1 MIYYPFGS
9 NKLKAQSLNNS
20 HRSRTIATKFAKIL
34 FTVSLSICLLLGPI
48 SRAMSRDE
56 VPGQSSSTS
65 TDQSTVNPINRA
77 KAPGPMMILYG
88 TMENADTF
96 VRPPPLLKLSQQGSD
111 SRGAESQFIVT
122 YRGFTPEAQA
132 AFQYAVNIWDSLI
145 RSPVLIRIEA
155 TFRDKGGYEDGSIT
169 LGSARPAGRRGSA
182 SLGVWVARALADNQ
196 VGRDLNV
203 GEPDIITSFNS
214 HAAVDWYFGTDGN
227 TPSGKQDFVSVVL
240 HEIGHGLGFFSSATV
255 DFFSIEILS
264 FSVERGQLRSG
275 NPELPEIYDIFVE
288 NGTGEK
294 IIAFSDPST
303 ALLDAFTGNNLFWNG
318 EKGVEAH
325 GGIRPK
331 LYAPNTWNQGSSYSH
346 LDEDTFPAGDPNA
359 LMTPGLSRA
368 EAIHHP
374 GPITLG
380 IFEDM
385 GWTINKG
392 PAFTDGS
399 STTRSVAENTGAG
412 VNIGSPVAATD
423 ANSAD
428 PNANLR
434 DSLTYTLSGID
445 AGSFA
450 IEGATGQL
458 KTLAALDYET
468 KRAYTVTVTVS
479 DGRLIDEIA
488 VTITVT
494 DVDETPT
501 NSPPVFTD
509 GPSATRT
516 VAENTGAGVNIG
528 SPVAATDADSG
539 DTLTYTLGGADAAAF
554 DIISTTGQLKTKVA
568 LDYETKATHSVTVT
582 VDDGSFTV
590 SIAVTI
596 NVNNINDVAPA
607 FIEGASTTRSVV
619 ENTASGV
626 DIGRPVA
633 ATDADN
639 DSLTYT
645 LSGTDSASFE
655 VDRTSGQLRTKAALD
670 YETKTAYNTVT
681 LTVSDGS
688 HTASITVTVEVTDV
702 VETPTNRGPVFTE
715 GSTTTRT
722 VAENTARREN
732 IGSPVA
738 ATDADNDSLTY
749 TLSGADAAVFD
760 IISTTGQLRTEAKLD
775 HETQKAYMVTVAV
788 SDDSLTD
795 SISVTIT
802 VTDVPEVST
811 NNAPAFTE
819 GSSTI
824 RSVPEN
830 TTRGVNIGNPVVATD
845 ADSGTTLI
853 YSLGGPSASSFDIEP
868 LSGQLRTKRALNY
881 ETRDSYTVTVT
892 VTDGSLTDS
901 ITVTIT
907 VTDVPESPTN
917 RGPVFTEGSRTTRSV
932 AENTRAGVNI
942 GLPVSATDPD
952 SGDTLTYTLGGSDAS
967 SFDIEG
973 TSGQLRI
980 RAALDYE
987 TRASYSVTVTV
998 SDGSLSDEITVT
1010 ISVTD
1015 VPETPTNRGPVF
1027 TEGSTTRSVAENTAA
1042 GVNIGAPVAATDAD
1056 NDSLTYTPSGLDAA
1070 SFAIGRTSGQLRTR
1084 AALDYETRTSYTVI
1098 VTVSD
1103 GSLTD
1108 TITVTIAVTDQDD
1121 LRSPTVTLASQP
1133 LTEATLNGSMVTLR
1147 LRERKY
1153 EEWLSDPV
1161 TASGIPGVT
1170 VRPSDIDRVSDT
1182 ELQAKLTFDGTDFDT
1197 NARLTFTV
1205 KADAI
1210 ANYNGPALTTTAPVT
1225 AGIESVGA
1233 STATP
1238 LREATLNGS
1247 TVTLTLSGGVY
1258 EARYTVGNN
1267 VTVSGIAGV
1276 TVNRFD
1282 VDRVSDT
1289 QVAVELIFDGT
1300 DFDTDAALTFTV
1312 EPDAVAGYNG
1322 AALIAQ
1328 LPVIPVV
1335 EENPTVTAST
1345 PQPLTEA
1352 TLNQSLVI
1360 LTLNSGV
1367 YVPSRS
1373 DISRAVQ
1380 VAGLGVTFS
1389 RFNVARISDT
1399 QVTVQLTYDGTDF
1412 DTDATLTFTIGAA
1425 AIANYNGPALITE
1438 IPVTAVVEERPTIT
1452 VLTPQ
1457 PFTEATLDGIILLT
1471 LNNGTYVS
1479 STSDI
1484 RNAITVSGIVGLTVG
1499 RYVRRESDTQIAVE
1513 LEYNGNI
1520 DTDATLTFT
1529 VGADA
1534 IAGYDGP
1541 ALIVQVSVTGGTE
1554 SVAASTPTALTES
1567 ALHGSVVTL
1576 TLNGATYERST
1587 FDLRDAVEISGID
1600 GVTYHWF
1607 DLERVSD
1614 TALTVEL
1621 KFNGNIDTDATL
1633 TFTVGADAI
1642 AGYNGP
1648 ALITTLP
1655 VTAGKESVVASTS
1668 APLTEST
1675 LDGTVVTLTLN
1686 GATYARSI
1694 FTTRDA
1700 VTVSGID
1707 GVTIPWHDPD
1717 RESDTVITVELE
1729 FNGNIDTDATLK
1741 FTVGA
1746 DAMARYN
1753 GPALI
1758 ATLPVTAGQES
1769 IVASTSAPLTESTL
1783 DGTVV
1788 TLTLNGATYARS
1800 FDIRNGVTVSGIDGV
1815 TIPWHDPDR
1824 ESDTVITVELEF
1836 NGNIDTDAT
1845 LKFTVG
1851 ADAMARYNGPALIA
1865 TLPVTAG
1872 QESIVASTSAPLTES
1887 TLDGTV
1893 VTLTLNG
1900 ATYARSIFTTR
1911 DAVTVSGIDGIT
1923 IPWHDPDRESDTEIT
1938 VELEFNGNF
1947 DTDATLTFTVG
1958 AGAIAGYNG
1967 PALIATLPVTAG
1979 QESIVASTSAP
1990 LTESTLDGSVVTLTL
2005 NGATYAR
2012 IFDIRDGVTVSGV
2025 PGVTVGTFGIDRES
2039 DTEVTVELEFEGNID
2054 TDATLK
2060 FTVGAD
2066 AMARYNGPALIATL
2080 PVTAVQELIVASTD
2094 APLTESTLD
2103 ESVVTLTLNGATYER
2118 SIFDL
2123 RDAVE
2128 ISGIDG
2134 VTYHWFDLERVSDTE
2149 LTVELK
2155 FNGNIDTDATLTFT
2169 VGADAL
2175 VGYNGPA
2182 LIATLPVTGGKE
2194 SVVVS
2199 TDAPLTE
2206 ATLDEGVVTLTLI
2219 GGVYESEYTVGKN
2232 VTVSG
2237 IAGVTFRSYNV
2248 DRISDTVITIELE
2261 FEGNIDTD
2269 AILTFTVGADALVG
2283 YNGPA
2288 LIAQLLVT
2296 TGQTPAASLVAST
2309 QAPLTEATLDGS
2321 VVTLTLTGGAYERS
2335 LRDIR
2340 GAVTVSGISGVT
2352 VGTLGIG
2359 RVSDTVVT
2367 VELTFNGNLHVDATL
2382 IFTVGADAIANY
2394 NGPALTA
2401 ILPVTAVVEAVVK
2414 ENPTIA
2420 ETSLMAIEGTI
2431 KTEDGIP
2438 AEAGLQVTV
2447 IIGSNTQTGVSEV
2460 GGVYTVT
2467 IFNLQGDVVAISGDT
2482 VTVQV
2487 RNPDTGASVERTVQL
2502 SSKQILDK
2510 QAIIDLQFSPTP
2522 STTGREYLLS
2532 VPAGISLIHVPLKVT
2547 AVDGVA
2553 QTIESVG
2560 DLYDAL
2566 GGSATVELLITYDPE
2581 TGRWNSYL
2589 HDGHRGRPGDKALT
2603 DDLGIITSMKVAKSV
2618 RLSGDALGTNGRSSI
2633 TLHPGIN
2640 LVGVPLKD
2648 SRITRV
2654 SNLLKLN
2661 GIAGNVSVIIVSDN
2675 GFKVVA
2681 QAEDPGDIPVTGGGA
2696 FILTARN
2703 AATVEI
2709 TGTKW
2714 SNPLGQTAAPSTAL
2728 TGIQT
2733 DGVTPVLAVSGS
2745 ISPVSRK
2752 SLSRPFKVTIKNRST
2767 GTVDTAM
2774 TDDDGVSYQFTFV
2787 DIETSRAGQV
2797 GDILEITAY
2806 SPDPFVGIQPV
2817 WHTVTDEDVKRSW
2830 ISLGE
2835 LVTYEIPAKT
2845 ELLSNYPNPF
2855 NPETWIPY
2863 RLAEDAFVTLTIYD
2877 PRGRVVRQL
2886 EVGHRI
2892 AAVYESRSKAIY
2904 WDGRTEFGE
2913 RVASGIYFY
2922 TLTAGDYSA
2931 TRKMVILK

>member
-1 MIYYPFGS
+1 MISYPFGS
-9 NKLKAQSLNNS
+9 SKLKAQWLNDS
-20 HRSRTIATKFAKIL
+20 HRSHTVAMKFTKAL
-34 FTVSLSICLLLGPI
+34 FTVSLSICLLVVPI
-48 SRAMSRDE
+48 LRAMSRAE
-56 VPGQSSSTS
+56 VQGQSSSTS
-65 TDQSTVNPINRA
+65 EDQSTVNPINRA

-88 TMENADTF
+88 TMENANTF
-96 VRPPPLLKLSQQGSD
+96 VPPPPLLNLSQRGSD

-122 YRGFTPEAQA
+122 YSGFTDKAQA
-132 AFQYAVNIWDSLI
+132 AFQYAVDIWDSLI
-145 RSPVLIRIEA
+145 RSPVPIRIDA
-155 TFRDKGGYEDGSIT
+155 TFSDLGGYEDGSII
-169 LGSARPAGRRGSA
+169 LGGAQPAGWRGSA
-182 SLGVWVARALADNQ
+182 SLGVWVADALADKR
-196 VGRDLNV
+196 VGRDLGD

-214 HAAVDWYFGTDGN
+214 HAAVDWYFGTDGD
-227 TPSGKQDFVSVVL
+227 TRSGKQDFVSVVL
-240 HEIGHGLGFFSSATV
+240 HEIGHGLGFFSSAEYFNIT
-255 DFFSIEILS
+255 FISYT
-264 FSVERGQLRSG
+264 RGKIKSG
-275 NPELPEIYDIFVE
+275 QFKLPWIYDTLVE
-288 NGTGEK
+288 NEAREA
-294 IIAFSDPST
+294 IIDFEDPSEK
-303 ALLDAFTGNNLFWNG
+303 LGEQLIGNNLFWNG

-331 LYAPNTWNQGSSYSH
+331 LYAPNTWNQGSSYTH
-346 LDEDTFPAGDPNA
+346 LDEDTFPEGASNS

-380 IFEDM
+380 MFEDM

-412 VNIGSPVAATD
+412 VNIDSPVAATD

-428 PNANLR
+428 PNVNTR

-450 IEGATGQL
+450 IEGTTGQL

-468 KRAYTVTVTVS
+468 QSAYTVTVTVS

-488 VTITVT
+488 VTISVS
-494 DVDETPT
+494 DVVETPT
-501 NSPPVFTD
+501 NSPPAFTD

-516 VAENTGAGVNIG
+516 VTENTGAGVNIG
-528 SPVAATDADSG
+528 DPVAATDADSG
-539 DTLTYTLGGADAAAF
+539 DTLTYTLGGADAVAF
-554 DIISTTGQLKTKVA
+554 EIDSTSGQLRTKAA
-568 LDYETKATHSVTVT
+568 LDYETKATHAVTVT
-582 VDDGSFTV
+582 VSDGSLTV
-590 SIAVTI
+590 SITVTI
-596 NVNNINDVAPA
+596 DVSNVNDVAPA

-626 DIGRPVA
+626 DIEAPVA
-633 ATDADN
+633 ATDADS

-655 VDRTSGQLRTKAALD
+655 VDSTSGQLRTKAALD
-670 YETKTAYNTVT
+670 YETKAAYNTVT
-681 LTVSDGS
+681 ITVSDGS
-688 HTASITVTVEVTDV
+688 HPASITVTVEVTDV
-702 VETPTNRGPVFTE
+702 VETPANRGPVFTD
-715 GSTTTRT
+715 GVSATRT
-722 VAENTARREN
+722 VAENTGSGAD
-732 IGSPVA
+732 IGGAVM
-738 ATDADNDSLTY
+738 ATDADNDFLTY
-749 TLSGADAAVFD
+749 TLSGTDAAAFD
-760 IISTTGQLRTEAKLD
+760 IIRTTGQLRTEAALD
-775 HETQKAYMVTVAV
+775 YETQTAYAVTVAV
-788 SDDSLTD
+788 SDGSLTA

-802 VTDVPEVST
+802 VTDVPEVAPNT
-811 NNAPAFTE
+811 APAFTE
-819 GSSTI
+819 GSSTS
-824 RSVPEN
+824 RSVAEN
-830 TTRGVNIGNPVVATD
+830 TVRGVNIGNPVAATD

-868 LSGQLRTKRALNY
+868 LSGQLKTKRALDY
-881 ETRDSYTVTVT
+881 ETRASYTVTGT
-892 VTDGSLTDS
+892 VSDGSLTDS

-917 RGPVFTEGSRTTRSV
+917 REPVFTEGSSTTRSV

-952 SGDTLTYTLGGSDAS
+952 SGDTLTYTLEGPDAS
-967 SFDIEG
+967 AFDIDS
-973 TSGQLRI
+973 TSGRLKTRT
-980 RAALDYE
+980 ALDYE
-987 TRASYSVTVTV
+987 TKDAYAVTVTV
-998 SDGSLSDEITVT
+998 SDGSLTDESTVTITVT
-1010 ISVTD
+1010 D
-1015 VPETPTNRGPVF
+1015 VVETPTNRGPVF
-1027 TEGSTTRSVAENTAA
+1027 TEGSSTTRSVAENTGS

-1056 NDSLTYTPSGLDAA
+1056 NDSLTYSLSGLDAA
-1070 SFAIGRTSGQLRTR
+1070 SFAIDRTSGQLKTK
-1084 AALDYETRTSYTVI
+1084 AALDYETRVSYTVI

-1153 EEWLSDPV
+1153 EAWLSDPV

-1170 VRPSDIDRVSDT
+1170 VRSSNIDRVSDT
-1182 ELQAKLTFDGTDFDT
+1182 ELRAELTFDGTDLDT
-1197 NARLTFTV
+1197 NATLTFTV
-1205 KADAI
+1205 KAEAVS
-1210 ANYNGPALTTTAPVT
+1210 NYTGPALTATASVT
-1225 AGIESVGA
+1225 AGTESVVA
-1233 STATP
+1233 SSATP
-1238 LREATLNGS
+1238 LTEAILNGS
-1247 TVTLTLSGGVY
+1247 VVTLTLSGGVY

-1289 QVAVELIFDGT
+1289 QVVVELIFDGT

-1352 TLNQSLVI
+1352 TLNQSLVT

-1367 YVPSRS
+1367 YVQSS
-1373 DISRAVQ
+1373 ADISRAVQ
-1380 VAGLGVTFS
+1380 VAGIPGVTFS
-1389 RFNVARISDT
+1389 RFDVDRVSDT
-1399 QVTVQLTYDGTDF
+1399 QVTLQLTFDGTDF
-1412 DTDATLTFTIGAA
+1412 DTDATLTFTVGAD
-1425 AIANYNGPALITE
+1425 AIANYNGPALITP
-1438 IPVTAVVEERPTIT
+1438 IPVTAVIEERPTIT

-1471 LNNGTYVS
+1471 LNNSTYVS

-1484 RNAITVSGIVGLTVG
+1484 KNAITVSGIVGITVG
-1499 RYVRRESDTQIAVE
+1499 RFIRRESDTQIAVE
-1513 LEYNGNI
+1513 LEFNGNI
-1520 DTDATLTFT
+1520 DTNATLTFT
-1529 VGADA
+1529 VGAGA
-1534 IAGYDGP
+1534 IAGYNGP
-1541 ALIVQVSVTGGTE
+1541 ALIVQISVTGGTE
-1554 SVAASTPTALTES
+1554 SVAASTAAALTES

-1614 TALTVEL
+1614 TELTVEL
-1621 KFNGNIDTDATL
+1621 K
-1633 TFTVGADAI
+1633 
-1642 AGYNGP
+1642 
-1648 ALITTLP
+1648 
-1655 VTAGKESVVASTS
+1655 
-1668 APLTEST
+1668 
-1675 LDGTVVTLTLN
+1675 
-1686 GATYARSI
+1686 
-1694 FTTRDA
+1694 
-1700 VTVSGID
+1700 
-1707 GVTIPWHDPD
+1707 
-1717 RESDTVITVELE
+1717 

-1746 DAMARYN
+1746 DALAGYN
-1753 GPALI
+1753 GSALI
-1758 ATLPVTAGQES
+1758 GTLPVTAGQES
-1769 IVASTSAPLTESTL
+1769 
-1783 DGTVV
+1783 
-1788 TLTLNGATYARS
+1788 
-1800 FDIRNGVTVSGIDGV
+1800 
-1815 TIPWHDPDR
+1815 
-1824 ESDTVITVELEF
+1824 
-1836 NGNIDTDAT
+1836 
-1845 LKFTVG
+1845 
-1851 ADAMARYNGPALIA
+1851 
-1865 TLPVTAG
+1865 
-1872 QESIVASTSAPLTES
+1872 
-1887 TLDGTV
+1887 
-1893 VTLTLNG
+1893 
-1900 ATYARSIFTTR
+1900 
-1911 DAVTVSGIDGIT
+1911 
-1923 IPWHDPDRESDTEIT
+1923 
-1938 VELEFNGNF
+1938 
-1947 DTDATLTFTVG
+1947 
-1958 AGAIAGYNG
+1958 
-1967 PALIATLPVTAG
+1967 
-1979 QESIVASTSAP
+1979 
-1990 LTESTLDGSVVTLTL
+1990 
-2005 NGATYAR
+2005 
-2012 IFDIRDGVTVSGV
+2012 
-2025 PGVTVGTFGIDRES
+2025 
-2039 DTEVTVELEFEGNID
+2039 
-2054 TDATLK
+2054 
-2060 FTVGAD
+2060 
-2066 AMARYNGPALIATL
+2066 
-2080 PVTAVQELIVASTD
+2080 IVASTD

-2103 ESVVTLTLNGATYER
+2103 ESVVALTLTGGVYE
-2118 SIFDL
+2118 SEYT
-2123 RDAVE
+2123 VGKNVTV
-2128 ISGIDG
+2128 SGIVG
-2134 VTYHWFDLERVSDTE
+2134 VTFRSYNVDRVSDTE
-2149 LTVELK
+2149 ITVELD
-2155 FNGNIDTDATLTFT
+2155 FEGNFDTDVTLTLAVKAGALVGYNGPALIATLPVTGGKESVVVSTEAPLTESTLDESVVTLTLSGGVYESEYT
-2169 VGADAL
+2169 VGRNVTVSGIVGVTFRSYNVDRVSDTEITVELDFEGNFDTDVTLTLAVEAGALVGYNGPALITTLPVTGGQESIVASTEVPLTETTLDESVVTLTLSGGVYESEYTVGKNVTVSGIVGVTFRSYNVDRISDTEITVELDFEGNFDTDVTLILAVKAGALVGYNGPALIATLPVTGGQESVVVSTETPLTESTLDESVVTLTLSGGVYESEYTVGRNVTVSGIVGVTFRSYNVDRVSDTEITVELDFEGNFDTDVTLTLAVEAGAL

-2206 ATLDEGVVTLTLI
+2206 ATLAESVVTLTLIGGVYESEYTVGRNVTVSGIAGVTFRSYNVDRISDTVITIELEFEGNIDTDVTLTLAVEAGALVGYNGLPLIATLPVTGGKESVVASTEVPLTEATLDGSVVTLTLI

-2248 DRISDTVITIELE
+2248 DRIRDTKITVELE
-2261 FEGNIDTD
+2261 FDGNLNAD
-2269 AILTFTVGADALVG
+2269 ATLTFTVGADAIAG

-2309 QAPLTEATLDGS
+2309 RSPLTETSLDGS
-2321 VVTLTLTGGAYERS
+2321 VVTLTLTGGTYERS

-2340 GAVTVSGISGVT
+2340 DAVTVSGISGVT
-2352 VGTLGIG
+2352 VGTLGIN
-2359 RVSDTVVT
+2359 RVSDMVVT
-2367 VELTFNGNLHVDATL
+2367 VELRFNGNLHVDATL
-2382 IFTVGADAIANY
+2382 IFTVEADAIANY

-2401 ILPVTAVVEAVVK
+2401 ILPVTAVVEAVVE

-2467 IFNLQGDVVAISGDT
+2467 ILNLQGDVVATSGDT

-2487 RNPDTGASVERTVQL
+2487 RNPDTGVSVERTVQL

-2566 GGSATVELLITYDPE
+2566 GGAATVSLLITYDPE

-2589 HDGHRGRPGDKALT
+2589 HDGYRGRPGDKTLT
-2603 DDLGIITSMKVAKSV
+2603 DDLGIIASMKVPKSV
-2618 RLSGDALGTNGRSSI
+2618 LLSGDALGTNGRSSI
-2633 TLHPGIN
+2633 TLHPRIN

-2654 SNLLKLN
+2654 SDLLKLN

-2681 QAEDPGDIPVTGGGA
+2681 QAGDPGDIPVTGGGA

-2714 SNPLGQTAAPSTAL
+2714 SNLLGQTAAPSTAL

-2733 DGVTPVLAVSGS
+2733 DGVTPVLAVTGS
-2745 ISPVSRK
+2745 ISPVVGK
-2752 SLSRPFKVTIKNRST
+2752 SVSRPFHVTVKNRST

-2787 DIETSRAGQV
+2787 DIETSRAAQV

-2817 WHTVTDEDVKRSW
+2817 RHTVTDEDVKRSW

-2835 LVTYEIPAKT
+2835 LVAYEIPAKT

-2863 RLAEDAFVTLTIYD
+2863 RLAKDAFVTLTIYD
-2877 PRGRVVRQL
+2877 RSGRVVR
-2886 EVGHRI
+2886 EIDVGHRI
-2892 AAVYESRSKAIY
+2892 AAVYESRSKAVH

-2922 TLTAGDYSA
+2922 SLTAGDYSA

>member
-9 NKLKAQSLNNS
+9 NKLKDQSLNNY
-20 HRSRTIATKFAKIL
+20 HRSRTVAMKFAKGL
-34 FTVSLSICLLLGPI
+34 FTVSILIFFFLGLMP
-48 SRAMSRDE
+48 RAMSRAE
-56 VPGQSSSTS
+56 VPGQSSGTS

-77 KAPGPMMILYG
+77 KGQGLIILYG
-88 TMENADTF
+88 TMGNANTF
-96 VRPPPLLKLSQQGSD
+96 VPPPPLLNLSQRGSD
-111 SRGAESQFIVT
+111 SRGAPSQFIVT

-132 AFQYAVNIWDSLI
+132 AFQYAVDIWDSLI
-145 RSPVLIRIEA
+145 RSPVPIRIEA
-155 TFRDKGGYEDGSIT
+155 TFRNKGGYEDGFIN
-169 LGSARPAGRRGSA
+169 LGSARPAGRRESA
-182 SLGVWVARALADNQ
+182 SLGVWVTLALADKR
-196 VGRDLNV
+196 VGRDLDR

-214 HAAVDWYFGTDGN
+214 NSELGWYFGTDGN
-227 TPSGKQDFVSVVL
+227 TPLGKQDFVSVVL

-255 DFFSIEILS
+255 VPFSIEILS
-264 FSVERGQLRSG
+264 FSVDRGQLRSG
-275 NPELPEIYDIFVE
+275 NPDELPEIYDIFVE

-294 IIAFSDPST
+294 IIAFDDPST
-303 ALLDAFTGNNLFWNG
+303 ALLDAFTGDNLFWNG
-318 EKGVEAH
+318 EKGVEGH

-331 LYAPNTWNQGSSYSH
+331 LYAPNPWHQGSSYTH
-346 LDEDTFPAGDPNA
+346 LDEATFPAGDPNA
-359 LMTPGLSRA
+359 LMTPYQARA
-368 EAIHHP
+368 EASHHP

-412 VNIGSPVAATD
+412 VNIDSPVAATD

-468 KRAYTVTVTVS
+468 KTAYTVTVTAS
-479 DGRLIDEIA
+479 DGRLFDEITA
-488 VTITVT
+488 TITVT

-501 NSPPVFTD
+501 NSPPAFTD

-516 VAENTGAGVNIG
+516 VAEDTASGVNIG
-528 SPVAATDADSG
+528 ARVAATDTDSG
-539 DTLTYTLGGADAAAF
+539 DTLTYTLGGADASAF
-554 DIISTTGQLKTKVA
+554 DIISTTGQLRTKAA

-596 NVNNINDVAPA
+596 DVSNVNDVAPV
-607 FIEGASTTRSVV
+607 FINGSRTTRSVV

-645 LSGTDSASFE
+645 LSGADSASFE

-670 YETKTAYNTVT
+670 YETKEAYNTVT
-681 LTVSDGS
+681 ITVSDGS

-702 VETPTNRGPVFTE
+702 VETPANRGPVFTE
-715 GSTTTRT
+715 GVSAILT
-722 VAENTARREN
+722 VAENTGSGAD
-732 IGSPVA
+732 IGAPVG

-749 TLSGADAAVFD
+749 TLSGTDAAAFD
-760 IISTTGQLRTEAKLD
+760 IISTTGQLKTEAALD
-775 HETQKAYMVTVAV
+775 YETKNAYTVTVAV
-788 SDDSLTD
+788 SDGSLTA
-795 SISVTIT
+795 SITVTIT
-802 VTDVPEVST
+802 VTDLPEVAPNT
-811 NNAPAFTE
+811 APAFTE
-819 GSSTI
+819 GSSTS

-830 TTRGVNIGNPVVATD
+830 TARGVNIGNPVVATD
-845 ADSGTTLI
+845 VDSGTTLI

-868 LSGQLRTKRALNY
+868 LSGQLKTKRTLDY
-881 ETRDSYTVTVT
+881 ETRASYTVTGT
-892 VTDGSLTDS
+892 VSDGSLTDS

-917 RGPVFTEGSRTTRSV
+917 REPVFTEGSSTTRSV

-942 GLPVSATDPD
+942 GGPVSATDAD
-952 SGDTLTYTLGGSDAS
+952 SGDTLTYTLEGPDAS
-967 SFDIEG
+967 AFDIG
-973 TSGQLRI
+973 RTSGQLRT
-980 RAALDYE
+980 RTALDYE
-987 TRASYSVTVTV
+987 TKNTYTVTVTV
-998 SDGSLSDEITVT
+998 TDGSLSDEITVT

-1015 VPETPTNRGPVF
+1015 VAETPTNRGPVF
-1027 TEGSTTRSVAENTAA
+1027 TEGSSTTRLVAENTGS
-1042 GVNIGAPVAATDAD
+1042 GVNIGAPVEATDAD
-1056 NDSLTYTPSGLDAA
+1056 NDSLTYSLSGVDAA
-1070 SFAIGRTSGQLRTR
+1070 SFAIDRTYGQLRTR
-1084 AALDYETRTSYTVI
+1084 EALDYETRTSYTVT
-1098 VTVSD
+1098 VSVSD

-1108 TITVTIAVTDQDD
+1108 TISVTIAVTDQDD

-1133 LTEATLNGSMVTLR
+1133 LTEATLNGSVVTLR

-1153 EEWLSDPV
+1153 EGWLSDPV
-1161 TASGIPGVT
+1161 TVTGIPGVT
-1170 VRPSDIDRVSDT
+1170 VRPSDVKRASDT
-1182 ELQAKLTFDGTDFDT
+1182 ELQAELTFDGTDLDT
-1197 NARLTFTV
+1197 NATLTFTV

-1210 ANYNGPALTTTAPVT
+1210 ANYNDSALTATAPVT
-1225 AGIESVGA
+1225 AGTESVVA
-1233 STATP
+1233 SPAAP
-1238 LREATLNGS
+1238 LTEATLNGS
-1247 TVTLTLSGGVY
+1247 TVTLTLTGGVY
-1258 EARYTVGNN
+1258 ESRYTVGNN
-1267 VTVSGIAGV
+1267 VTVSGVAGV
-1276 TVNRFD
+1276 TVNRFN
-1282 VDRVSDT
+1282 VARISDT
-1289 QVAVELIFDGT
+1289 QVTVELIFDGT

-1345 PQPLTEA
+1345 PHPLTEA
-1352 TLNQSLVI
+1352 TLNQSVVT

-1367 YVPSRS
+1367 YVQSRA

-1380 VAGLGVTFS
+1380 VDGIPGVTFS

-1399 QVTVQLTYDGTDF
+1399 QVTVPLTYDGTDF
-1412 DTDATLTFTIGAA
+1412 DTDGTLTFTIGAA
-1425 AIANYNGPALITE
+1425 AIANYNGPALSTE

-1471 LNNGTYVS
+1471 LNNGTYVRS
-1479 STSDI
+1479 RSDI
-1484 RNAITVSGIVGLTVG
+1484 KNAITVSGIVGITVG

-1513 LEYNGNI
+1513 LDFNGNI
-1520 DTDATLTFT
+1520 DTDAALTFT
-1529 VGADA
+1529 VGAGA
-1534 IAGYDGP
+1534 IARYDGP

-1554 SVAASTPTALTES
+1554 SVAASTPAPLAES
-1567 ALHGSVVTL
+1567 TLHGSVVTL

-1607 DLERVSD
+1607 DLDRVSD

-1633 TFTVGADAI
+1633 KFTVGADAI

-1655 VTAGKESVVASTS
+1655 VTAGQESVVASIE

-1675 LDGTVVTLTLN
+1675 LDESVVTLTLT
-1686 GATYARSI
+1686 GGVYEDLWSSTK
-1694 FTTRDA
+1694 D

-1707 GVTIPWHDPD
+1707 GVTVASWGVD
-1717 RESDTVITVELE
+1717 RISDTVITVELAFE
-1729 FNGNIDTDATLK
+1729 
-1741 FTVGA
+1741 
-1746 DAMARYN
+1746 
-1753 GPALI
+1753 
-1758 ATLPVTAGQES
+1758 
-1769 IVASTSAPLTESTL
+1769 
-1783 DGTVV
+1783 
-1788 TLTLNGATYARS
+1788 
-1800 FDIRNGVTVSGIDGV
+1800 
-1815 TIPWHDPDR
+1815 
-1824 ESDTVITVELEF
+1824 
-1836 NGNIDTDAT
+1836 
-1845 LKFTVG
+1845 
-1851 ADAMARYNGPALIA
+1851 
-1865 TLPVTAG
+1865 
-1872 QESIVASTSAPLTES
+1872 
-1887 TLDGTV
+1887 
-1893 VTLTLNG
+1893 
-1900 ATYARSIFTTR
+1900 
-1911 DAVTVSGIDGIT
+1911 
-1923 IPWHDPDRESDTEIT
+1923 
-1938 VELEFNGNF
+1938 GNF
-1947 DTDATLTFTVG
+1947 DTDVTLTLTVE
-1958 AGAIAGYNG
+1958 ADALVGYNG
-1967 PALIATLPVTAG
+1967 PALIATLPVTG
-1979 QESIVASTSAP
+1979 SKESVVASTDAP
-1990 LTESTLDGSVVTLTL
+1990 LTESTLDESVVTLTL
-2005 NGATYAR
+2005 TGGVYEDLWSSTR
-2012 IFDIRDGVTVSGV
+2012 DVTVSGIDGVTVASWGV
-2025 PGVTVGTFGIDRES
+2025 DRIS
-2039 DTEVTVELEFEGNID
+2039 DTVITVELAFEGNFD
-2054 TDATLK
+2054 TDATLTL
-2060 FTVGAD
+2060 TVEAD
-2066 AMARYNGPALIATL
+2066 ALVGYNGPALITTL
-2080 PVTAVQELIVASTD
+2080 PVTGSKESIVASTD

-2103 ESVVTLTLNGATYER
+2103 ESVVTLTLTGGVYE
-2118 SIFDL
+2118 DL
-2123 RDAVE
+2123 WSSTRDVTV
-2128 ISGIDG
+2128 SGIDG
-2134 VTYHWFDLERVSDTE
+2134 VTVASWGVDRISDTE
-2149 LTVELK
+2149 ITVELD
-2155 FNGNIDTDATLTFT
+2155 FEGNFDTDVTLTLA
-2169 VGADAL
+2169 VESGAL
-2175 VGYNGPA
+2175 VGYNGPALIATLPVTGGKESIVASTEVPLTETTLDESVVTLTLSGGVYESEYTVGKNVTVSGIVGVTFRSYNVDRVSDTEITVELDFEGNIDTDVTLTLAVESGALVGYNGLALIATLPVTGGRESVVVSTDAPLTESTLDESVVTLTLSGGVYESEYTVGSNVTVSGIVGVTFRSYNVDRVSDTEITVELDFEGNIDTDVTLTLAVESGALVGYNGLA

-2248 DRISDTVITIELE
+2248 DRISDTEITIELE

-2309 QAPLTEATLDGS
+2309 QLPLTEATLDGS
-2321 VVTLTLTGGAYERS
+2321 VVTLTLTGGAYERA

-2340 GAVTVSGISGVT
+2340 GAVTVSGISGVS
-2352 VGTLGIG
+2352 VGTLGIN

-2382 IFTVGADAIANY
+2382 ICTVGADAIANY

-2401 ILPVTAVVEAVVK
+2401 IRPVTAVVEAVVE

-2467 IFNLQGDVVAISGDT
+2467 FFNLQRDVIATSGDT

-2532 VPAGISLIHVPLKVT
+2532 VPKGISLIHVPLKVT

-2566 GGSATVELLITYDPE
+2566 GGQATVALLITYDPE

-2603 DDLGIITSMKVAKSV
+2603 DDLGIIASMKVAKSV
-2618 RLSGDALGTNGRSSI
+2618 LLSGDALGTNGRSSI
-2633 TLHPGIN
+2633 TLHPGVN

-2654 SNLLKLN
+2654 SNLFKLN
-2661 GIAGNVSVIIVSDN
+2661 GIAGNVFVIIVSDN

-2681 QAEDPGDIPVTGGGA
+2681 QPGDPGDIPVTGGGA

-2733 DGVTPVLAVSGS
+2733 DGVTPVLAVTGS
-2745 ISPVSRK
+2745 ISPVVGK
-2752 SLSRPFKVTIKNRST
+2752 SLSRPFHVTVKNRST

-2787 DIETSRAGQV
+2787 DIETSRAAQV
-2797 GDILEITAY
+2797 GDILEITAH
-2806 SPDPFVGIQPV
+2806 SPDPFVGVQPLR
-2817 WHTVTDEDVKRSW
+2817 HTVTADDVERSW
-2830 ISLGE
+2830 ISLGA
-2835 LVTYEIPAKT
+2835 LVAYEIPAKT
-2845 ELLSNYPNPF
+2845 ELLRNYPNPF

-2877 PRGRVVRQL
+2877 RSGRVVRQL

-2892 AAVYESRSKAIY
+2892 AAVYESRAKAIY

-2922 TLTAGDYSA
+2922 SLTAGDYSA

>member
-1 MIYYPFGS
+1 MISYLFGKH
-9 NKLKAQSLNNS
+9 KLKDQSMNFYSLS
-20 HRSRTIATKFAKIL
+20 DEVIMKFAKIL
-34 FTVSLSICLLLGPI
+34 FTVSLSICLLLVPI
-48 SRAMSRDE
+48 LSAMSRAE
-56 VPGQSSSTS
+56 VQGQSSGTS

-88 TMENADTF
+88 TMENANTF
-96 VRPPPLLKLSQQGSD
+96 VPPPPLLKLSQQGSD
-111 SRGAESQFIVT
+111 SSGAPSQFKVT
-122 YRGFTPEAQA
+122 YSGFTDEEKA
-132 AFQYAVNIWDSLI
+132 AFQYAVDIWDSLI
-145 RSPVLIRIEA
+145 RSPVPIRIDA
-155 TFRDKGGYEDGSIT
+155 TFEDLGGYEDRSII
-169 LGSARPAGRRGSA
+169 LGGARPAGRGILPSER
-182 SLGVWVARALADNQ
+182 VWVASALIDKW
-196 VGRDLNV
+196 VGRDL
-203 GEPDIITSFNS
+203 GEGKPDIITSFNRNV
-214 HAAVDWYFGTDGN
+214 AVGWYFSTDGN
-227 TPSGKQDFVSVVL
+227 TPLGKQDFVSVVL

-255 DFFSIEILS
+255 YLEPIEGIPRAYYPK
-264 FSVERGQLRSG
+264 RGRLRSSD
-275 NPELPEIYDIFVE
+275 PKLPEIYDIFVVVQKE
-288 NGTGEK
+288 GDITHITETDVYE
-294 IIAFSDPST
+294 DPSVS
-303 ALLDAFTGNNLFWNG
+303 LKDAFESYRESKLLWNG
-318 EKGVEAH
+318 EKGVEANS
-325 GGIRPK
+325 GIRPK
-331 LYAPNTWNQGSSYSH
+331 LYAPDPWNRGSSYSH
-346 LDEDTFPAGDPNA
+346 LDEDTFPAGAPNA
-359 LMTPGLSRA
+359 LMTPRQSRA
-368 EAIHHP
+368 EANHHP

-380 IFEDM
+380 MFEDM

-399 STTRSVAENTGAG
+399 STTRSVAENTGAD
-412 VNIGSPVAATD
+412 VNIGSPVTATD

-428 PNANLR
+428 PPNIR

-445 AGSFA
+445 ARSFA

-468 KRAYTVTVTVS
+468 KRTYTVTVTVS

-488 VTITVT
+488 VTISVT

-501 NSPPVFTD
+501 NSPPAFTD

-516 VAENTGAGVNIG
+516 VAENTGSGADIG
-528 SPVAATDADSG
+528 GAVRATDADNDS
-539 DTLTYTLGGADAAAF
+539 LTYTLSGTDAAAF
-554 DIISTTGQLKTKVA
+554 DIISTSGQLRTKAA
-568 LDYETKATHSVTVT
+568 LDYETKNAYTVTVT
-582 VDDGSFTV
+582 VSDGSLTV
-590 SIAVTI
+590 SIEVTI
-596 NVNNINDVAPA
+596 NVSNVNDVAPV
-607 FIEGASTTRSVV
+607 FIEGPSTTRSVV

-626 DIGRPVA
+626 DIEAPVG
-633 ATDADN
+633 ATDADS

-655 VDRTSGQLRTKAALD
+655 VDSTSGQLRTKAALD
-670 YETKTAYNTVT
+670 YETKAAYNTVT
-681 LTVSDGS
+681 ITVSDGS

-702 VETPTNRGPVFTE
+702 VETPANRGPVFTE
-715 GSTTTRT
+715 GVSAILT
-722 VAENTARREN
+722 VAENTGSGAD
-732 IGSPVA
+732 IGAPVG
-738 ATDADNDSLTY
+738 ATDAENDSLTY
-749 TLSGADAAVFD
+749 TLSGTDAAAFD
-760 IISTTGQLRTEAKLD
+760 IISTTGQLKTEAALD
-775 HETQKAYMVTVAV
+775 YETKNAYTVTVAV
-788 SDDSLTD
+788 SDGSLTD
-795 SISVTIT
+795 SITVTIT

-819 GSSTI
+819 GSSTS

-845 ADSGTTLI
+845 ADSSTTLI

-868 LSGQLRTKRALNY
+868 LSGQLKTKRTLDY
-881 ETRDSYTVTVT
+881 ETRASYTVTGT
-892 VTDGSLTDS
+892 VSDGSLTDS

-917 RGPVFTEGSRTTRSV
+917 REPVFTEGSSTTRSV

-942 GLPVSATDPD
+942 GLRVSATDPD
-952 SGDTLTYTLGGSDAS
+952 SGDTLTYTLEGPDTSA
-967 SFDIEG
+967 FDIDS
-973 TSGQLRI
+973 TSGWLKTRT
-980 RAALDYE
+980 ALDYE
-987 TRASYSVTVTV
+987 IQDAYAVTVTV
-998 SDGSLSDEITVT
+998 TDGSLSDEITVT

-1027 TEGSTTRSVAENTAA
+1027 TEGSSTTRSVAENTGA
-1042 GVNIGAPVAATDAD
+1042 GVNIGPPVAATDAD
-1056 NDSLTYTPSGLDAA
+1056 NDSLTYSLSGLDAA
-1070 SFAIGRTSGQLRTR
+1070 SFEIDRTSGQLKTL
-1084 AALDYETRTSYTVI
+1084 AALDYETRTSYTVT
-1098 VTVSD
+1098 VSVSD

-1182 ELQAKLTFDGTDFDT
+1182 ELRAELTFDGTDFDT
-1197 NARLTFTV
+1197 DATLTFTV

-1210 ANYNGPALTTTAPVT
+1210 ANYNDSALTVTAPVT
-1225 AGIESVGA
+1225 AGTESVVA
-1233 STATP
+1233 STATL

-1282 VDRVSDT
+1282 VERVSDT
-1289 QVAVELIFDGT
+1289 QVVVELIFDGT

-1312 EPDAVAGYNG
+1312 EPEAVAGYNG

-1335 EENPTVTAST
+1335 EENPTITAST

-1352 TLNQSLVI
+1352 TLNQSLVT

-1367 YVPSRS
+1367 YVQSS
-1373 DISRAVQ
+1373 ADISRAVQ

-1399 QVTVQLTYDGTDF
+1399 QVTVPLTFDGTDF
-1412 DTDATLTFTIGAA
+1412 DTDATLTFTIGAD
-1425 AIANYNGPALITE
+1425 AIANYNGPALITD
-1438 IPVTAVVEERPTIT
+1438 IPVTAVIEERPTIT

-1471 LNNGTYVS
+1471 LNNSTYVP

-1484 RNAITVSGIVGLTVG
+1484 KNAITVSGIVGITVG
-1499 RYVRRESDTQIAVE
+1499 RFIRRESDTQIAVE
-1513 LEYNGNI
+1513 LEFNGNI
-1520 DTDATLTFT
+1520 DTNATLTFT

-1534 IAGYDGP
+1534 IARYDGP

-1554 SVAASTPTALTES
+1554 SVAASTAAALAES
-1567 ALHGSVVTL
+1567 TLHGSVVTL
-1576 TLNGATYERST
+1576 TLNGATYERSI
-1587 FDLRDAVEISGID
+1587 FDLRDAVEISGIA

-1614 TALTVEL
+1614 MALTVEL
-1621 KFNGNIDTDATL
+1621 KFNGNIDTDAIL

-1642 AGYNGP
+1642 SGYNGP

-1655 VTAGKESVVASTS
+1655 VTAGQESIVASTD

-1675 LDGTVVTLTLN
+1675 LDESVVTLTLN
-1686 GATYARSI
+1686 GANYARS
-1694 FTTRDA
+1694 T
-1700 VTVSGID
+1700 
-1707 GVTIPWHDPD
+1707 
-1717 RESDTVITVELE
+1717 
-1729 FNGNIDTDATLK
+1729 
-1741 FTVGA
+1741 
-1746 DAMARYN
+1746 
-1753 GPALI
+1753 
-1758 ATLPVTAGQES
+1758 
-1769 IVASTSAPLTESTL
+1769 
-1783 DGTVV
+1783 
-1788 TLTLNGATYARS
+1788 
-1800 FDIRNGVTVSGIDGV
+1800 FDIRDGVTVSGIDGV
-1815 TIPWHDPDR
+1815 TIPWHQPDR
-1824 ESDTVITVELEF
+1824 ESDTVITIELEFEGNIDTDATLTVEAGALAGYGGPALIAQLPVTGGKESIVASTEAPLTEATLDGSVVTLTLNGANYARSTFDIRDGVTVSGIDGVTIPWHEPDRESDTVITIELEF

-1845 LKFTVG
+1845 LTLTVEAG
-1851 ADAMARYNGPALIA
+1851 ALAGYGGPALIA
-1865 TLPVTAG
+1865 QLPVTG
-1872 QESIVASTSAPLTES
+1872 GKESIVASTEAPLTE
-1887 TLDGTV
+1887 
-1893 VTLTLNG
+1893 
-1900 ATYARSIFTTR
+1900 A
-1911 DAVTVSGIDGIT
+1911 
-1923 IPWHDPDRESDTEIT
+1923 
-1938 VELEFNGNF
+1938 
-1947 DTDATLTFTVG
+1947 
-1958 AGAIAGYNG
+1958 
-1967 PALIATLPVTAG
+1967 
-1979 QESIVASTSAP
+1979 
-1990 LTESTLDGSVVTLTL
+1990 TLDGSVVTLTL
-2005 NGATYAR
+2005 NGANYAR
-2012 IFDIRDGVTVSGV
+2012 SIFGIRDGVTVSGV

-2054 TDATLK
+2054 TDATL
-2060 FTVGAD
+2060 
-2066 AMARYNGPALIATL
+2066 
-2080 PVTAVQELIVASTD
+2080 
-2094 APLTESTLD
+2094 
-2103 ESVVTLTLNGATYER
+2103 
-2118 SIFDL
+2118 
-2123 RDAVE
+2123 
-2128 ISGIDG
+2128 
-2134 VTYHWFDLERVSDTE
+2134 
-2149 LTVELK
+2149 
-2155 FNGNIDTDATLTFT
+2155 TFT
-2169 VGADAL
+2169 VGADAIA
-2175 VGYNGPA
+2175 GYDGPA

-2194 SVVVS
+2194 SVVAS
-2199 TDAPLTE
+2199 TEAPLTA
-2206 ATLDEGVVTLTLI
+2206 ATLDGSVVTLTLI
-2219 GGVYESEYTVGKN
+2219 GGAYARSN
-2232 VTVSG
+2232 FDIRDAVTVSG
-2237 IAGVTFRSYNV
+2237 IPGVTIPWHDP
-2248 DRISDTVITIELE
+2248 DRKSDTQITLKLE
-2261 FEGNIDTD
+2261 FDGNLNAD
-2269 AILTFTVGADALVG
+2269 ATLTFTVGADAIAG

-2288 LIAQLLVT
+2288 LIVQLLVT

-2309 QAPLTEATLDGS
+2309 QSPLTETTLDGS
-2321 VVTLTLTGGAYERS
+2321 VVTLTLTGGTYQHSR
-2335 LRDIR
+2335 RDIR
-2340 GAVTVSGISGVT
+2340 NAVTVSGISGVT
-2352 VGTLGIG
+2352 VGTLGIN
-2359 RVSDTVVT
+2359 RVNDTVVT
-2367 VELTFNGNLHVDATL
+2367 VELRFNGNLHVDATL

-2447 IIGSNTQTGVSEV
+2447 TVGSNTQTGVSEV

-2467 IFNLQGDVVAISGDT
+2467 ILNLQGTVVATSGDT

-2487 RNPDTGASVERTVQL
+2487 RNPNTGASVERTVQL
-2502 SSKQILDK
+2502 SSKQVLAK
-2510 QAIIDLQFSPTP
+2510 QATIDLQFSLTP
-2522 STTGREYLLS
+2522 STTDREYLLS
-2532 VPAGISLIHVPLKVT
+2532 VPTGISLIHVPLKVT

-2566 GGSATVELLITYDPE
+2566 GGAATVSLLITYDPE

-2589 HDGHRGRPGDKALT
+2589 HDGYRGRPGDKTLT
-2603 DDLGIITSMKVAKSV
+2603 DDLGIIASMKVPKSV
-2618 RLSGDALGTNGRSSI
+2618 LLSGDALGTNGRSSI
-2633 TLHPGIN
+2633 TLHPGVN

-2654 SNLLKLN
+2654 SDLLKLN

-2681 QAEDPGDIPVTGGGA
+2681 QAGDPGDIPVTGGGA

-2733 DGVTPVLAVSGS
+2733 DGVTPVLAVPGS
-2745 ISPVSRK
+2745 ISPVVGK
-2752 SLSRPFKVTIKNRST
+2752 SVSRPFHVTVKNRST

-2787 DIETSRAGQV
+2787 DIETSRAAQV
-2797 GDILEITAY
+2797 GDILEITAHC
-2806 SPDPFVGIQPV
+2806 PDPFVGVQPLR
-2817 WHTVTDEDVKRSW
+2817 HTVTGEDVKRSW

-2835 LVTYEIPAKT
+2835 LVAYEIPAKT

-2863 RLAEDAFVTLTIYD
+2863 RLAKDAFVTLTIYD
-2877 PRGRVVRQL
+2877 RSGRVVR
-2886 EVGHRI
+2886 EIDVGHRI
-2892 AAVYESRSKAIY
+2892 AAVYESRSKAVH

-2922 TLTAGDYSA
+2922 SLTAGDYSA

>member
-1 MIYYPFGS
+1 MISYPFGS
-9 NKLKAQSLNNS
+9 NKLKAQWLNNY
-20 HRSRTIATKFAKIL
+20 HRSRTIAMKFAKIL
-34 FTVSLSICLLLGPI
+34 FTVSILIFFFLVPILG
-48 SRAMSRDE
+48 AMSRAE
-56 VPGQSSSTS
+56 VQGQSSGTS

-77 KAPGPMMILYG
+77 KGQGLIILYG
-88 TMENADTF
+88 TMENANTF
-96 VRPPPLLKLSQQGSD
+96 VPPPPLLNLSQRGSD
-111 SRGAESQFIVT
+111 SRGAPSQFIVT

-132 AFQYAVNIWDSLI
+132 AFQYAVDIWDSLI
-145 RSPVLIRIEA
+145 RSPVPIRIEA
-155 TFRDKGGYEDGSIT
+155 TFENKGGYEDGSII
-169 LGSARPAGRRGSA
+169 LGSARPAGRRESA
-182 SLGVWVARALADNQ
+182 SLGVWVALALADKR
-196 VGRDLNV
+196 VGRDLDR

-214 HAAVDWYFGTDGN
+214 NSELGWYFGTDGN
-227 TPSGKQDFVSVVL
+227 TPSRKQDFVSVVL

-255 DFFSIEILS
+255 YREPIEGIPPAYYPK
-264 FSVERGQLRSG
+264 RGRLRSG
-275 NPELPEIYDIFVE
+275 DPKLPEIYDIFVVVQKE
-288 NGTGEK
+288 GDITHITETDVYE
-294 IIAFSDPST
+294 DPSVS
-303 ALLDAFTGNNLFWNG
+303 LKDAFESYRESKLLWNG
-318 EKGVEAH
+318 EKGVEANS
-325 GGIRPK
+325 GIRPK
-331 LYAPNTWNQGSSYSH
+331 LYAPDPWNRGSSYSH
-346 LDEDTFPAGDPNA
+346 LDEKTFPAGDPNA
-359 LMTPGLSRA
+359 LMTPYQARA
-368 EAIHHP
+368 EASHHP

-412 VNIGSPVAATD
+412 VNIDSPVAATD

-468 KRAYTVTVTVS
+468 KTAYTVTVTAS
-479 DGRLIDEIA
+479 DGRLFDEITA
-488 VTITVT
+488 TITVT

-501 NSPPVFTD
+501 NSPPAFTD

-516 VAENTGAGVNIG
+516 VAEDTASGVNIG
-528 SPVAATDADSG
+528 APVAATDTDSG
-539 DTLTYTLGGADAAAF
+539 DTLTYTLGGADASAF
-554 DIISTTGQLKTKVA
+554 DIISTTGQLRTKAA

-582 VDDGSFTV
+582 VADGSFTV

-596 NVNNINDVAPA
+596 DVSNVNDVAPV
-607 FIEGASTTRSVV
+607 FINGSRTTRSVV

-645 LSGTDSASFE
+645 LSGADSASFE

-670 YETKTAYNTVT
+670 YETKEAYNTVT
-681 LTVSDGS
+681 ITVSDGS

-702 VETPTNRGPVFTE
+702 VETPVNRGPVFTE
-715 GSTTTRT
+715 GASATRT

-749 TLSGADAAVFD
+749 TLSGTDAVAFD
-760 IISTTGQLRTEAKLD
+760 IISTTGQLRTKAALD
-775 HETQKAYMVTVAV
+775 YETKNAYTVTVAV
-788 SDDSLTD
+788 SDGSLTA
-795 SISVTIT
+795 SITVTIT
-802 VTDVPEVST
+802 VTDVPEVAPNT
-811 NNAPAFTE
+811 APAFTE
-819 GSSTI
+819 GSSTS
-824 RSVPEN
+824 RSVAEN
-830 TTRGVNIGNPVVATD
+830 TASGVNIGSPVVATD

-868 LSGQLRTKRALNY
+868 LSGQLRTKRALDY
-881 ETRDSYTVTVT
+881 ETRASYTVTVT
-892 VTDGSLTDS
+892 VTDGSLTAS
-901 ITVTIT
+901 ITVTIN

-917 RGPVFTEGSRTTRSV
+917 RGPVFTAGSSTTRSV
-932 AENTRAGVNI
+932 SENTAAGVNI
-942 GLPVSATDPD
+942 EDPVSATDPD
-952 SGDTLTYTLGGSDAS
+952 SGDTLTYTLGGPDAS
-967 SFDIEG
+967 AFDIG
-973 TSGQLRI
+973 RTSGQLRT
-980 RAALDYE
+980 RTALDYE
-987 TRASYSVTVTV
+987 TKNTYTVTVTV
-998 SDGSLSDEITVT
+998 TDGSLSDEITVT

-1015 VPETPTNRGPVF
+1015 VAETPTNRGPVF
-1027 TEGSTTRSVAENTAA
+1027 TEGSSTTRSVAENTSA
-1042 GVNIGAPVAATDAD
+1042 GLNIGAPVAATDAD
-1056 NDSLTYTPSGLDAA
+1056 NDSLTYTLSGLDAA
-1070 SFAIGRTSGQLRTR
+1070 SFAIARTSGQLKTL
-1084 AALDYETRTSYTVI
+1084 AALDYETRGSYTVT

-1108 TITVTIAVTDQDD
+1108 TISVTMAVTDQDD

-1133 LTEATLNGSMVTLR
+1133 LTEATLNGSVVTLT
-1147 LRERKY
+1147 LRERSY
-1153 EEWLSDPV
+1153 EGWLSDPV
-1161 TASGIPGVT
+1161 TVTGIPGVT
-1170 VRPSDIDRVSDT
+1170 VRPSDVKRASDT
-1182 ELQAKLTFDGTDFDT
+1182 ELQAELTFDGTDLDT
-1197 NARLTFTV
+1197 NATLTFTV
-1205 KADAI
+1205 KAEAV
-1210 ANYNGPALTTTAPVT
+1210 ANYTGPALTATASVT
-1225 AGIESVGA
+1225 AGTESVDA
-1233 STATP
+1233 SPAAP
-1238 LREATLNGS
+1238 LTEATLNGS
-1247 TVTLTLSGGVY
+1247 TVTLTLTGGVY
-1258 EARYTVGNN
+1258 ESRYTVGNN
-1267 VTVSGIAGV
+1267 VTVSGVAGV
-1276 TVNRFD
+1276 TVNRFN
-1282 VDRVSDT
+1282 VVRISDT
-1289 QVAVELIFDGT
+1289 QVNVELIFDGT

-1312 EPDAVAGYNG
+1312 EPEAVAGYNG

-1352 TLNQSLVI
+1352 TLNQSLVT

-1367 YVPSRS
+1367 YVQSRA

-1380 VAGLGVTFS
+1380 VDGIPGVTFS

-1399 QVTVQLTYDGTDF
+1399 QVTVQLTFDDTDF
-1412 DTDATLTFTIGAA
+1412 DTDATLTFTVGAD
-1425 AIANYNGPALITE
+1425 AIANYNGPALITP
-1438 IPVTAVVEERPTIT
+1438 IPVTAVIEERPTIT

-1471 LNNGTYVS
+1471 LNNGTYVRS
-1479 STSDI
+1479 RSDI
-1484 RNAITVSGIVGLTVG
+1484 KNAITVSGIVGITVG

-1513 LEYNGNI
+1513 LDFNGNI
-1520 DTDATLTFT
+1520 DTDAALTFT
-1529 VGADA
+1529 VGAGA
-1534 IAGYDGP
+1534 IARYDGP

-1567 ALHGSVVTL
+1567 MLHGSVVTL

-1614 TALTVEL
+1614 TELTVEL
-1621 KFNGNIDTDATL
+1621 K
-1633 TFTVGADAI
+1633 
-1642 AGYNGP
+1642 
-1648 ALITTLP
+1648 
-1655 VTAGKESVVASTS
+1655 
-1668 APLTEST
+1668 
-1675 LDGTVVTLTLN
+1675 
-1686 GATYARSI
+1686 
-1694 FTTRDA
+1694 
-1700 VTVSGID
+1700 
-1707 GVTIPWHDPD
+1707 
-1717 RESDTVITVELE
+1717 

-1746 DAMARYN
+1746 DAMAGYN

-1758 ATLPVTAGQES
+1758 TTLPVTAGKES
-1769 IVASTSAPLTESTL
+1769 IVASTDVPLTESTL
-1783 DGTVV
+1783 DESVV

-1800 FDIRNGVTVSGIDGV
+1800 TFDIRDGVTVSGIDGV
-1815 TIPWHDPDR
+1815 TIPWHEPDR
-1824 ESDTVITVELEF
+1824 ESDTVITLELEF
-1836 NGNIDTDAT
+1836 EGNI
-1845 LKFTVG
+1845 
-1851 ADAMARYNGPALIA
+1851 
-1865 TLPVTAG
+1865 
-1872 QESIVASTSAPLTES
+1872 
-1887 TLDGTV
+1887 
-1893 VTLTLNG
+1893 
-1900 ATYARSIFTTR
+1900 
-1911 DAVTVSGIDGIT
+1911 
-1923 IPWHDPDRESDTEIT
+1923 
-1938 VELEFNGNF
+1938 

-1958 AGAIAGYNG
+1958 ADAIVGYGG
-1967 PALIATLPVTAG
+1967 PALVAELPVTAG
-1979 QESIVASTSAP
+1979 QESVVASTDAPLTESTLDGSVVTLTLNSATYERFFFDVNDEVEVSGIPGVSFDNFFDVDRISDTAITVELTFNGNIDTDGILTFTVGADAIVGYGGPALVAELTVTAGQESVVASTDAP

-2005 NGATYAR
+2005 NGATYKR
-2012 IFDIRDGVTVSGV
+2012 FFFDVNDEVEVSGI
-2025 PGVTVGTFGIDRES
+2025 PGVSFDNFFDVDRIS
-2039 DTEVTVELEFEGNID
+2039 DTTITVELTFNGNID
-2054 TDATLK
+2054 TDGILT

-2066 AMARYNGPALIATL
+2066 AIVGYDGPALVAQL
-2080 PVTAVQELIVASTD
+2080 PVTAGQESVVASTK
-2094 APLTESTLD
+2094 APLTAETLD
-2103 ESVVTLTLNGATYER
+2103 GSVVTLTLNGATYER
-2118 SIFDL
+2118 FFFDIN
-2123 RDAVE
+2123 DEVE
-2128 ISGIDG
+2128 VSGIPG
-2134 VTYHWFDLERVSDTE
+2134 VSFDNFFDVDRISDTAI
-2149 LTVELK
+2149 TVELT

-2169 VGADAL
+2169 VGADAI
-2175 VGYNGPA
+2175 VGYDGPA
-2182 LIATLPVTGGKE
+2182 LTTQV
-2194 SVVVS
+2194 
-2199 TDAPLTE
+2199 
-2206 ATLDEGVVTLTLI
+2206 
-2219 GGVYESEYTVGKN
+2219 
-2232 VTVSG
+2232 
-2237 IAGVTFRSYNV
+2237 
-2248 DRISDTVITIELE
+2248 
-2261 FEGNIDTD
+2261 
-2269 AILTFTVGADALVG
+2269 
-2283 YNGPA
+2283 
-2288 LIAQLLVT
+2288 LVT

-2309 QAPLTEATLDGS
+2309 DAPLTEATLDAS
-2321 VVTLTLTGGAYERS
+2321 VVTLTLTGGSYERA
-2335 LRDIR
+2335 LRAIR
-2340 GAVTVSGISGVT
+2340 DAVTVSGISGVT
-2352 VGTLGIG
+2352 VGTLGIN
-2359 RVSDTVVT
+2359 RVNDTVVT
-2367 VELTFNGNLHVDATL
+2367 VELRFNGNLHVDATL

-2401 ILPVTAVVEAVVK
+2401 IRPVTAVVEAVVE

-2460 GGVYTVT
+2460 GGVYTIT
-2467 IFNLQGDVVAISGDT
+2467 FLNFQGDVVATSGDT

-2532 VPAGISLIHVPLKVT
+2532 VPKGISLIHVPLKVT

-2566 GGSATVELLITYDPE
+2566 GGQATVALLITYDPE

-2589 HDGHRGRPGDKALT
+2589 DDGHRGRPGDKALT
-2603 DDLGIITSMKVAKSV
+2603 DDLGIIASMKAPKSV

-2633 TLHPGIN
+2633 TLHSGIN

-2654 SNLLKLN
+2654 SDLLDLE
-2661 GIAGNVSVIIVSDN
+2661 GIAGNVSLIIVSDN
-2675 GFKVVA
+2675 GFKVVT
-2681 QAEDPGDIPVTGGGA
+2681 QARDPGDIPVTGGGA

-2733 DGVTPVLAVSGS
+2733 DGVTPVLAVTGS
-2745 ISPVSRK
+2745 ISPVVGK
-2752 SLSRPFKVTIKNRST
+2752 SLSRPFHVTVKNRST

-2787 DIETSRAGQV
+2787 DIETSRAAQV
-2797 GDILEITAY
+2797 GDILEITAH
-2806 SPDPFVGIQPV
+2806 SPDPFVGVQPLR
-2817 WHTVTDEDVKRSW
+2817 HTVTADDVERSW
-2830 ISLGE
+2830 ISLGA
-2835 LVTYEIPAKT
+2835 LVAYEIPAKT

-2863 RLAEDAFVTLTIYD
+2863 RLAKDAFVTLTIYD
-2877 PRGRVVRQL
+2877 RSGRVVR
-2886 EVGHRI
+2886 EIDVGHRI
-2892 AAVYESRSKAIY
+2892 AAVYESRSKAVH

-2922 TLTAGDYSA
+2922 SLTAGDYSA